1 MRMRKRVLLGLL
13 IVIPLALFVLTYNAA
28 SWRPELMAAGS
39 PQDML
44 LDNTDEIL
52 SVRSRSGHWIAA
64 MTRNGWATLV
74 DVKHNRV
81 RHDIAAGA
89 PAFSDNERY
98 FAVVW
103 PVAMGEDC
111 YPRSSCKVEG
121 RKVEGRI
128 EDLRSHRKT
137 QLQSVFW
144 PDKVKD
150 LDLGV
155 VDCAFS
161 SDDSQF
167 VAVTQNLILCW
178 DVASGRLISKTLG
191 EFGDTVQVCAGASE
205 IWAPEHE
212 QHGQTQPVFLD
223 ARTGKVKRVAHAVG
237 YLLKDERFCWQNA
250 DVMGG
255 AEQIYRISDGKKV
268 FHLSAAPDEKNTMP
282 GSIWSNDGK
291 WMAVYRDRTA
301 QLIGVGSWRVVAR
314 CPMPPSGQWA
324 FDDDDHVLTLDK
336 KGQVYRWRLR

>member
-1 MRMRKRVLLGLL
+1 MKRRVLICLAV
-13 IVIPLALFVLTYNAA
+13 VIPLALFVMARNAA

-39 PQDML
+39 PQDIL

-52 SVRSRSGHWIAA
+52 SVRSRPGHWIAA
-64 MTRNGWATLV
+64 MTWNGRATLV

-89 PAFSDNERY
+89 PAFSDDERY

-103 PVAMGEDC
+103 PMAMGEDR
-111 YPRSSCKVEG
+111 YPRSSF
-121 RKVEGRI
+121 KVEGRI

-137 QLQSVFW
+137 QLQSVLW

-161 SDDSQF
+161 SNDSQF

-205 IWAPEHE
+205 IWAPEYE

-223 ARTGKVKRVAHAVG
+223 ARTGKVKRAAHADG

-250 DVMGG
+250 DVIGG
-255 AEQIYRISDGKKV
+255 EEQIYRISDGKKV

-301 QLIGVGSWRVVAR
+301 QLIEVGSWRVVAR
-314 CPMPPSGQWA
+314 CPMPPSNQEWS
-324 FDDDDHVLTLDK
+324 FDDDDHVLTRDDK
-336 KGQVYRWRLR
+336 GRVYRWRLR